1 MKKLVILIAALV
13 SANLMMAQKTDRT
26 NAYMYNKNGQLEKA
40 KESIDKCTSH
50 QSFTGMKPKDQAQA
64 WMYAGM
70 IYLNIHMDPNGANID
85 PNALET
91 SYQAF
96 VKCIEIDPA
105 FVKQNEQDIYSRV
118 AAIGGQFFAK
128 GVDGF
133 NTGNFGDGALAF
145 KRAYEVSLTTGATDT
160 LALVNAALSSL
171 KAHEYNQAID
181 LYTSLQSIG
190 YNDVDTYKNMAAAYN
205 GLNNEEKTLEMIAL
219 GLEKFPG
226 DPGLIIEK
234 VNIYLKQ
241 GKGSDAVQ
249 DLNKLLELD
258 PNNKSILFILGT
270 IYGDDTKEIFDSNKA
285 VEYYKAAVEVDP
297 EYYDAIYNLGALYI
311 SLSNQL
317 KSKANDLPLEAQ
329 KEYKD
334 LIDQAKGYIQE
345 GLPFVQRAYEIQSTP
360 EVKAVLKTMFIQLD
374 MKDEAAALDAE

>member
-26 NAYMYNKNGQLEKA
+26 NAFMYNKNGQLEKA

-50 QSFTGMKPKDQAQA
+50 QSFAGMKPKDQAQA
-64 WMYAGM
+64 WMYAGI
-70 IYLNIHMDPNGANID
+70 IYLNIHMDPNGAQID

-96 VKCIEIDPA
+96 VNCIAIDPA
-105 FVKQNEQDIYSRV
+105 YVKQNEQDIYSRV

-133 NTGNFGDGALAF
+133 NTGDYGSGAMAF

-171 KAHEYNQAID
+171 KAQEYNQAID
-181 LYTSLQSIG
+181 LYTTLQGIG
-190 YNDVDTYKNMAAAYN
+190 YNDVETYKNMAAAYN
-205 GLNNEEKTLEMIAL
+205 GLNDEEKTLEMIAL
-219 GLEKFPG
+219 GLDKYPG

-241 GKGSDAVQ
+241 GKGSEAVQ
-249 DLNKLLELD
+249 DLNQLLELD
-258 PNNKSILFILGT
+258 PNNTSIMFILGT
-270 IYGDDTKEIFDSNKA
+270 IYGDDTKEIFDAQKA
-285 VEYYKAAVEVDP
+285 VDYYKAAIEVNPD
-297 EYYDAIYNLGALYI
+297 YYDAIYNLGALYI
-311 SLSNQL
+311 ALSNQL
-317 KSKANDLPLEAQ
+317 KAEANELPLTAQ
-329 KEYKD
+329 KEY
-334 LIDQAKGYIQE
+334 DQLVERAQSYIQE

-360 EVKAVLKTMFIQLD
+360 EVKAVLKTMYIQLK
-374 MKDEAAALDAE
+374 MNDEAAALDAE